1 MDEAMNRLTVGAVLI
16 TLSLLLPTS
25 GQAYSTADEPK
36 TVLAKSIVAVQIAA
50 NTKKKKPANVNA
62 NAGQS
67 ASQGSPKGGVE
78 LLESLK
84 KARKEKGGGN

>member
-1 MDEAMNRLTVGAVLI
+1 MDKAMNRLIVSAVVT

-36 TVLAKSIVAVQIAA
+36 TVLTKSIVAVHIAA

-62 NAGQS
+62 NAG
-67 ASQGSPKGGVE
+67 SQGSAKGSVE

-84 KARKEKGGGN
+84 KARKEKGGGK